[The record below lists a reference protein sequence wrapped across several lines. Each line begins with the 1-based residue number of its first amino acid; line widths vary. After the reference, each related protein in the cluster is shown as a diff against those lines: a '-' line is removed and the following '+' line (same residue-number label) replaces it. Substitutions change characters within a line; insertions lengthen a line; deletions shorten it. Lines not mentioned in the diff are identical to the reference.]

1 MATRLFIYCW
11 NVLSTVFWILM
22 ALCDFSFCFPSNNVS
37 ILESFLK
44 KKIFILKSILIF
56 YFRHW
61 IWPLER
67 FIVRTLFLRYNR
79 ITLKV
84 PLWWM
89 ISVINMLLVDRY
101 KQCIF
106 CPVIPIGHLPW
117 RGNALSQ
124 PLLPMNIGRL
134 HRVLDRQRRMGSG
147 VRRLTVI
154 CDCLHRTHCCST
166 DHASI

>member
-1 MATRLFIYCW
+1 
-11 NVLSTVFWILM
+11 
-22 ALCDFSFCFPSNNVS
+22 
-37 ILESFLK
+37 
-44 KKIFILKSILIF
+44 
-56 YFRHW
+56 
-61 IWPLER
+61 
-67 FIVRTLFLRYNR
+67 
-79 ITLKV
+79 
-84 PLWWM
+84 M

-134 HRVLDRQRRMGSG
+134 RRVLDRQRRMGSG

-166 DHASI
+166 DHASIQTQPPPPTNQPKKNVIFFKISWLSFCYLCSRSSLITTKAKGFFFVLSFSLFQF